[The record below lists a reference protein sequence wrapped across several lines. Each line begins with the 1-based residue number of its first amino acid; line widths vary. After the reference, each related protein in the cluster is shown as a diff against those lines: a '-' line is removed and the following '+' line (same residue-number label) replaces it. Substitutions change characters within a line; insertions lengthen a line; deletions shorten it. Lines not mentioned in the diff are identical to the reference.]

1 MKLNKNDLL
10 QRIQELSPRER
21 ILSVATLIII
31 VFYTLYLLIVAPI
44 ATDKVLL
51 AQKIKAQQHA
61 FQYLK
66 KISAEVTELRKSQQS
81 SPLEQEGQSLMSVV
95 DASSAQLQIKPA
107 IKRVIPE
114 GVDNVTVWLEKAGFD
129 QLSVWL
135 AVLETKHGITVSQLS
150 ITREP
155 LNKGWVSAKIVLS
168 K

>member
-10 QRIQELSPRER
+10 QRLQELSPRER
-21 ILSVATLIII
+21 VLSVATLIII
-31 VFYTLYLLIVAPI
+31 VFYALYLLIVAPI

-51 AQKIKAQQHA
+51 EQKIKAQQQA

-66 KISAEVTELRKSQQS
+66 KISVEVTELRKNQQS

-95 DASSAQLQIKPA
+95 DASSVQLQIKPA

-114 GVDNVTVWLEKAGFD
+114 GVDNVTVWLENANFD

-135 AVLETKHGITVSQLS
+135 VALETKHGITVSQIS

-155 LNKGWVSAKIVLS
+155 VNKGQVSAKIVLS
-168 K
+168 N

>member
-10 QRIQELSPRER
+10 QRLQELSPRER
-21 ILSVATLIII
+21 VLSVATLIII
-31 VFYTLYLLIVAPI
+31 VFYALYLLIVAPI

-51 AQKIKAQQHA
+51 EQKIKAQQQA

-66 KISAEVTELRKSQQS
+66 KISVEVTELRKSQQS

-114 GVDNVTVWLEKAGFD
+114 GVDNVTVWLENANFD

-135 AVLETKHGITVSQLS
+135 VALETKHGIKVSQIS

-155 LNKGWVSAKIVLS
+155 VNKGQVSAKIVLS
-168 K
+168 N

>member
-10 QRIQELSPRER
+10 QRLQELSPRER
-21 ILSVATLIII
+21 VLSVATLVLI
-31 VFYTLYLLIVAPI
+31 VFYALYLLIVAPI

-51 AQKIKAQQHA
+51 AQKIKAQQQA

-66 KISAEVTELRKSQQS
+66 KISADVTELRKNQQS
-81 SPLEQEGQSLMSVV
+81 SPLKQEGQSLMSVV
-95 DASSAQLQIKPA
+95 DVSSVELQIKPA

-114 GVDNVTVWLEKAGFD
+114 GVDNVTVWLENANFD

-135 AVLETKHGITVSQLS
+135 AVLETKHGIKVSQIS

-155 LNKGWVSAKIVLS
+155 VNKGQVSAKIVLS
-168 K
+168 N